1 MNTYQ
6 DLDVGELDALLAG
19 LGEIRSIDEVATYRG
34 NMTLAERLQTIDQ
47 AILVISQLY
56 VHLPMKRPRHAIDP
70 VASLH
75 LLRREADDL
84 SDAMFQI
91 RLLEVLDSLR
101 DVHLAYTPP
110 EPWAAMVAFLPFLL
124 ERVGSG
130 HDRAFIVSGMVAQF
144 RHSTFEA
151 GVEVTSWNG
160 VPILRAIELLAEQ
173 EGGNNRH
180 AREALALQYLT
191 VRWLGANRLP
201 DEHWVAVGYRDANGD
216 RFEIRIPWRV
226 MLLSRDPGFRFGSEA
241 VWQLAQIADQ
251 AKQEDHKPADL
262 LRAPELSRGLSLR
275 SQVETRTRHR
285 LFTDGAAEKAAEE
298 RLRIAQGQPTQG
310 PAVEETRRV
319 ASQGKA
325 HAKVAKLPPEIRK
338 TVKAAA
344 AAAPRSAAKDA
355 SAPDPGP
362 TQPDTAPG
370 AAPYTAPDIAPS
382 VMPATADDI
391 ATDTSPAEVKPV
403 AHGPKHQEPEPKT
416 AAAEEAGR
424 APTPDAKP
432 DAKPADMPADIL
444 ADTPRDTPPA
454 ETPDPWSVD
463 PVKSYLPLL
472 FEAETLKLGA
482 QDWGYLRI
490 RSFAYGAPS
499 FFLAEARRLL
509 RELPQSGVIID
520 VRGNPGGTIQ
530 CAELMLQLISPR
542 RIEPLNFQFLGTELA
557 RKLTHAPAGG
567 EGGAPRDNAWGRA
580 VDFSLETGAVY
591 SGGRPLTDPEQ
602 ANANGQSYYGPC
614 VLVIDATS
622 FSAAEMFAAGFQDH
636 CIGPILGLDPTTGG
650 AGANCWTFDQFERQA
665 AKTAAMPVKKLAGG
679 AHIRFSVRR
688 CMRTGP
694 SDGAPLE
701 EFGVEA
707 DHIHAPT
714 PLDII
719 DSNRDLKHAAIRLLA
734 AQRRASLS
742 VKADVSG
749 GMLRLTVMPRDANRI
764 DVYIDGRPIASVD
777 TNDSETSVIS
787 PLPFITNQTVFKLR
801 VEAWRDGEAVA
812 NHCQDLRVEPA

>member
-34 NMTLAERLQTIDQ
+34 NMTLAERLQTVDQ

-75 LLRREADDL
+75 LLRREADEL

-130 HDRAFIVSGMVAQF
+130 PDRAFIVSGMVAQF
-144 RHSTFEA
+144 RHTTFEA

-201 DEHWVAVGYRDANGD
+201 DEHWVAVGYRDAQGD

-251 AKQEDHKPADL
+251 AKQEAHQPADL

-298 RLRIAQGQPTQG
+298 RVRVAQGQPTQG

-319 ASQGKA
+319 AAQGKA

-338 TVKAAA
+338 TVKAPASDPPSASQDTTGQNLGPQPETAPNAA
-344 AAAPRSAAKDA
+344 STATPDPAPDAAPDAAPADREPAPASTMASKPGAAEPKPQAQNSKTLAEDA
-355 SAPDPGP
+355 GPAQNPDAKSVDLPPAEAPDPW
-362 TQPDTAPG
+362 
-370 AAPYTAPDIAPS
+370 
-382 VMPATADDI
+382 
-391 ATDTSPAEVKPV
+391 
-403 AHGPKHQEPEPKT
+403 
-416 AAAEEAGR
+416 R
-424 APTPDAKP
+424 
-432 DAKPADMPADIL
+432 
-444 ADTPRDTPPA
+444 
-454 ETPDPWSVD
+454 VD

-472 FEAETLKLGA
+472 FEAEILTLGEA
-482 QDWGYLRI
+482 AWGYLRI

-509 RELPQSGVIID
+509 RALPQSGVIID

-557 RKLTHAPAGG
+557 RKLTNAPAGSD
-567 EGGAPRDNAWGRA
+567 GGAPRDNAWGRA

-591 SGGRPLTDPEQ
+591 SGGRPLTDPNQ

-665 AKTAAMPVKKLAGG
+665 AKSAAMPVKKLAGG

-719 DSNRDLKHAAIRLLA
+719 DSNRDLKRAAIGLLA
-734 AQRRASLS
+734 KQRRASLS
-742 VKADVSG
+742 VRADMSG

-812 NHCQDLRVEPA
+812 NHCQDLQVAPA